1 MQTVHVEGSDL
12 KVLDRGAGSPVL
24 LVHGFPLDHT
34 MWRHQIESLSSTHR
48 VIAPDL
54 RGFGGSTA
62 TPGAVTMERFA
73 DDLND
78 ALTSLGVD
86 EPVTLCGLSMGG
98 YVAWQFWKKHRS
110 RLRRLVLCD
119 TRAQPDT
126 AEAAKNRLA
135 MAERVLAE
143 GPSVAAEAML
153 PKLFA
158 AKSQQR
164 IPEVIEAQRR
174 VMLAATPEGI
184 AAALRGMAERPD
196 ARPWLPR
203 VDVPTLVVV
212 GSEDPISPPAEMR
225 EIAAAIS
232 GAQFVEVASAGHMA
246 PLEQP
251 EAVNAAL
258 RRFLGA

>member
-12 KVLDRGAGSPVL
+12 KVLDRGSGSPVL

-34 MWRHQIESLSSTHR
+34 MWQAQIEALSPTHR
-48 VIAPDL
+48 VIAPDQ

-62 TPGAVTMERFA
+62 TPGTVSMERFA
-73 DDLND
+73 DDLNEVLT
-78 ALTSLGVD
+78 ALGID

-98 YVAWQFWKKHRS
+98 YIAWQFWRKHAARIG
-110 RLRRLVLCD
+110 RLVLCD

-126 AEAAKNRLA
+126 AEAAKNRHA
-135 MAERVLAE
+135 MAERVLAD

-158 AKSQQR
+158 SQSQQR

-174 VMLAATPEGI
+174 VMLAGTPEGI
-184 AAALRGMAERPD
+184 AAALRGMAQRPD
-196 ARPWLPR
+196 ARPWLASIG
-203 VDVPTLVVV
+203 VPTLVIV
-212 GSEDPISPPAEMR
+212 GSEDAIAPPAEMR
-225 EIAAAIS
+225 EIAAAIA
-232 GAQFVEVASAGHMA
+232 GAQFVEVPGAAHMT

-251 EAVNAAL
+251 DAVNSAL

>member
-12 KVLDRGAGSPVL
+12 KVLDRGTGSPVL

-34 MWRHQIESLSSTHR
+34 MWRAQIEVLSQTHR
-48 VIAPDL
+48 VIVPDL

-62 TPGAVTMERFA
+62 TPGTVTMERFA
-73 DDLND
+73 DDLNEVLS
-78 ALTSLGVD
+78 ALGVD

-98 YVAWQFWKKHRS
+98 YVAWQFWQKHS
-110 RLRRLVLCD
+110 ARLRRLVLCD
-119 TRAQPDT
+119 TRAQPDS
-126 AEAAKNRLA
+126 AEAAKNRHE

-158 AKSQQR
+158 ARSQQR
-164 IPEVIEAQRR
+164 IPEVIEAQQR
-174 VMLAATPEGI
+174 VMLAATPEGV

-196 ARPWLPR
+196 ARPWLASIG
-203 VDVPTLVVV
+203 VPTLVIV
-212 GSEDPISPPAEMR
+212 GSEDTISPPAEMR
-225 EIAAAIS
+225 EIAMAIP
-232 GAQFVEVASAGHMA
+232 GAQFVEVPGAAHLT

-251 EAVNAAL
+251 ETVNSAL

>member
-34 MWRHQIESLSSTHR
+34 MWRPQIEFLSQTHR

-54 RGFGGSTA
+54 RGFGGSMA
-62 TPGAVTMERFA
+62 TPGTVSMERFA
-73 DDLND
+73 DDLSNVLT
-78 ALTSLGVD
+78 ALGIE

-98 YVAWQFWKKHRS
+98 YIAWQFWRKHTA

-119 TRAQPDT
+119 TRAQPDG
-126 AEAAKNRLA
+126 AEAAENRHALA
-135 MAERVLAE
+135 DRVLAE
-143 GPSVAAEAML
+143 GPSVTAEAML

-158 AKSQQR
+158 SQTQTR
-164 IPEVIEAQRR
+164 MPEVIEAQRR
-174 VMLAATPEGI
+174 VMLAATPDGI

-196 ARPWLPR
+196 ARPWLASIR
-203 VDVPTLVVV
+203 VPTLVIV
-212 GSEDPISPPAEMR
+212 GSEDTISPPDEMR
-225 EIAAAIS
+225 QIASAIP
-232 GAQFVEVASAGHMA
+232 GAQFVEVPGAAHMA

-251 EAVNAAL
+251 EAVNSAL